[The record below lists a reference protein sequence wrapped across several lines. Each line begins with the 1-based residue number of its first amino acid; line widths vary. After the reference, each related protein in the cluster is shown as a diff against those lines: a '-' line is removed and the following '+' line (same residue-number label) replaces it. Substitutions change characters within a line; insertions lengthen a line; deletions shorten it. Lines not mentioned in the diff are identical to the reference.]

1 MPPVRAADCAPPLLP
16 LACAAMQTP
25 FDRFV
30 APARARPQLWRLALG
45 VVLILLCVLLG
56 TGAVFG
62 LGWFLAGRGED
73 GAIWADSMVSAETP
87 LGTLLLLFSFLGMAV
102 GAMLAARWL
111 HRRPAGTLF
120 GPAVRTLRDFV
131 RAAGVVGGL
140 MTLSVALWSATY
152 DAVPNLP
159 PATWAA
165 LLPLTLLGLLIQ
177 TGAEELVFRGYLM
190 QQLAARFR
198 SPVIWALVPSLL
210 FGAVHYNPA
219 LPPEGALVLIG
230 AAAIFGLAA
239 ADLTARTGSIGAAWG
254 FHFINNVF
262 AVAVLSTEGTI
273 TGLSLLATPYSV
285 EDSARF
291 DALILVD
298 LAFLV
303 LAWWLVRRVTTR

>member
-1 MPPVRAADCAPPLLP
+1 
-16 LACAAMQTP
+16 MQTP

-45 VVLILLCVLLG
+45 VVLVVLCVLLG
-56 TGAVFG
+56 TGVVFG

-131 RAAGVVGGL
+131 RAAAVVGGL
-140 MTLSVALWSATY
+140 MTLSVALWSASY

-159 PATWAA
+159 LATWAA

-198 SPVIWALVPSLL
+198 SPVIWALVPSLV

-230 AAAIFGLAA
+230 AAAMFGLAA

-254 FHFINNVF
+254 FHFMNNLF
-262 AVAVLSTEGTI
+262 AVAILSTEGTI

-298 LAFLV
+298 LAFLI

>member
-1 MPPVRAADCAPPLLP
+1 
-16 LACAAMQTP
+16 MQTP

-45 VVLILLCVLLG
+45 VVLIVVFALLG
-56 TGAVFG
+56 TGVVFG
-62 LGWFLAGRGED
+62 TGWFLAGRGED
-73 GAIWADSMVSAETP
+73 GAVWADSMVSAESP

-111 HRRPAGTLF
+111 HQRPVGTLF

-131 RAAGVVGGL
+131 RAAAVVGAL
-140 MTLSVALWSATY
+140 MVLSIALWSVSY

-159 PATWAA
+159 FATWAA
-165 LLPLTLLGLLIQ
+165 ILPLTLLGLLIQ
-177 TGAEELVFRGYLM
+177 TGAEEVVFRGYLM

-198 SPVIWALVPSLL
+198 SPLLWAFLPSLL
-210 FGAVHYNPA
+210 FGLVHYNPD
-219 LPPEGALVLIG
+219 LPPEGALILIG
-230 AAAIFGLAA
+230 AATTFGLAA

-254 FHFINNVF
+254 FHFMNNVF
-262 AVAVLSTEGTI
+262 AVAILSTEGTI
-273 TGLSLLATPYSV
+273 TGLSLLATPYAV

-303 LAWWLVRRVTTR
+303 LAWWLVRRVTSR